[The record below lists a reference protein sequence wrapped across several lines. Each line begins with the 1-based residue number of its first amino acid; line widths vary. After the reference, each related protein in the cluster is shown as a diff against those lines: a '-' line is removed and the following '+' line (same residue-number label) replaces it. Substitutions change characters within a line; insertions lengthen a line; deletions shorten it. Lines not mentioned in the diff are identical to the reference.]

1 MHKDQI
7 QLIASR
13 HGFSPEA
20 VSQLYQAM
28 LVGRGAMAQFSHPE
42 LGGTGQWMRGGMIMI
57 GDMFN
62 NALKAR
68 VEALCN
74 DLAQLPR
81 SVPATSGEFAFPPF
95 PTVAASWWP
104 ADLGQPAAVGGQN
117 DLAYAYFPAKQCLAI
132 RHGDSIIIYDSA
144 GYTITGFSQQQQPGI
159 QGLYFTSQ
167 QGVIAVIAL
176 PVVESR
182 RV

>member
-1 MHKDQI
+1 MQRDQI

-13 HGFSPEA
+13 QGFSPDA
-20 VSQLYQAM
+20 VSHLYQAM

-62 NALKAR
+62 NALRAR

-81 SVPATSGEFAFPPF
+81 SEPATSGEFAFPP
-95 PTVAASWWP
+95 PTVAAGWWP

-117 DLAYAYFPAKQCLAI
+117 DLAYTYVPAKQRLAI
-132 RHGDSIIIYDSA
+132 RHGDSITIYDSA
-144 GYTITGFSQQQQPGI
+144 GYTITGFSQQQPGI

-167 QGVIAVIAL
+167 RGMIAVIAL

-182 RV
+182 RA